1 MMKKNKLSKYNRVT
15 NATIRERI
23 YQGKL
28 IANAVRSNLCFGL
41 IIFVLLGCE
50 KIEGSGG
57 SSAITGNLSGRSY
70 TFSNTSNEEQEM
82 TSITIPNGSN
92 IEDGEYVLLNTPNG
106 GTLYYVW
113 FKWDNGLAPSP
124 NLSGRI
130 PIQVSFSFTQDNTTV
145 AQNMANAILNIAGED
160 FTVAV
165 NNDIV
170 TISNVQ
176 SGEVTDAEEFTQN
189 ITVDISNQGKDNTT
203 EGTTFTEGP
212 IVDNRVYLMYGD
224 DAFYSE
230 DTRSDAEGNYQFRN
244 LNRGDYTVFAYSIDT
259 LNPDSEPVAVMHSV
273 IINERK
279 EIVQAPGIF
288 IYQ

>member
-1 MMKKNKLSKYNRVT
+1 MKKNKLSKYHWFT
-15 NATIRERI
+15 NATIGERI
-23 YQGKL
+23 YQGKI
-28 IANAVRSNLCFGL
+28 IANAVRSNLCFAL

-50 KIEGSGG
+50 KIEGPGG

-70 TFSNTSNEEQEM
+70 TFSNNSNEEQEI
-82 TSITIPNGSN
+82 TSITIPNGNN

-106 GTLYYVW
+106 GTLYYIW

-124 NLSGRI
+124 NLSGRT
-130 PIQVSFSFTQDNTTV
+130 PIQVTFSFTQSNTTV
-145 AQNMANAILNIAGED
+145 AQNMTNAILNIAGED
-160 FTVAV
+160 FTVTV

-203 EGTTFTEGP
+203 EDTTFTEGP
-212 IVDNRVYLMYGD
+212 IVDNRVYLIYGD

-259 LNPDSEPVAVMHSV
+259 LNPDDEPVAVMHSV

>member
-1 MMKKNKLSKYNRVT
+1 MKKNKLSKYHWVT
-15 NATIRERI
+15 NATIGERN

-28 IANAVRSNLCFGL
+28 IANAVRSNLYFAL

-70 TFSNTSNEEQEM
+70 TFSNNSNEEQEI

-92 IEDGEYVLLNTPNG
+92 IEDGEYILLNTPNG
-106 GTLYYVW
+106 GTLYYIW

-124 NLSGRI
+124 NLSGRTA
-130 PIQVSFSFTQDNTTV
+130 IQVSFSFTQSNTTV
-145 AQNMANAILNIAGED
+145 AQNMTSAILNIAGED
-160 FTVAV
+160 FSVAV

-170 TISNVQ
+170 TISNIQ

-259 LNPDSEPVAVMHSV
+259 LTPDSEPVAVMHSV

>member
-1 MMKKNKLSKYNRVT
+1 MKKNKLSKYHWVT
-15 NATIRERI
+15 NATIGERN

-28 IANAVRSNLCFGL
+28 IANAVRSNLYFAL

-70 TFSNTSNEEQEM
+70 TFSNNSNEEQEI

-92 IEDGEYVLLNTPNG
+92 IEDGEYILLNTPNG
-106 GTLYYVW
+106 GTLYYIW
-113 FKWDNGLAPSP
+113 FKWDNGLAPNP
-124 NLSGRI
+124 NLSGRT
-130 PIQVSFSFTQDNTTV
+130 PIQVSFSFTQSNTTV
-145 AQNMANAILNIAGED
+145 AQNMTSAILNIAGED
-160 FTVAV
+160 FSVAV

-170 TISNVQ
+170 TISNIQ

-203 EGTTFTEGP
+203 EGATFIEGP
-212 IVDNRVYLMYGD
+212 IVDNRVYLIYGD

-244 LNRGDYTVFAYSIDT
+244 LNRGDYTVFTYSIDT
-259 LNPDSEPVAVMHSV
+259 LNPDDEPVAVMQSV
-273 IINERK
+273 IIKERK

>member
-1 MMKKNKLSKYNRVT
+1 MKKNILSKYHWVT
-15 NATIRERI
+15 NATIGERN

-28 IANAVRSNLCFGL
+28 IANAVRSNLYFAL

-70 TFSNTSNEEQEM
+70 TFSNNSNEEQEI

-92 IEDGEYVLLNTPNG
+92 IEDGEYILLNTPNG
-106 GTLYYVW
+106 GTLYYIW

-124 NLSGRI
+124 NLSGRTA
-130 PIQVSFSFTQDNTTV
+130 IQVSFSFTQSNTTV
-145 AQNMANAILNIAGED
+145 AQNMTSAILNIAGED
-160 FTVAV
+160 FSVAV

-170 TISNVQ
+170 TISNIQ

-203 EGTTFTEGP
+203 EGTTFIEGP
-212 IVDNRVYLMYGD
+212 IVDNRVYLIYGD

-244 LNRGDYTVFAYSIDT
+244 LNRGDYTVFTYSIDT
-259 LNPDSEPVAVMHSV
+259 LNPDDEPVAVMQSV
-273 IINERK
+273 IIKERK

>member
-70 TFSNTSNEEQEM
+70 TFSYTSNEEQEM

>member
-70 TFSNTSNEEQEM
+70 TFSNTSNEEHEM

>member
-1 MMKKNKLSKYNRVT
+1 MKKNKLSKYHWVT
-15 NATIRERI
+15 NATIGERN

-28 IANAVRSNLCFGL
+28 IANAVRSNLYFAL

-70 TFSNTSNEEQEM
+70 TFSNNSNEEQEI

-92 IEDGEYVLLNTPNG
+92 IEDGEYILLNTPNG
-106 GTLYYVW
+106 GTLYYIW

-124 NLSGRI
+124 NLSGRTA
-130 PIQVSFSFTQDNTTV
+130 IQVSFSFTQSNTTV
-145 AQNMANAILNIAGED
+145 AQNMTSAILNIAGED
-160 FTVAV
+160 FSVAV

-170 TISNVQ
+170 TISNIQ

-244 LNRGDYTVFAYSIDT
+244 LNRGDYTVFTYSIDT
-259 LNPDSEPVAVMHSV
+259 LNPDDEPVAVMQSV
-273 IINERK
+273 IIKERK

>member
-1 MMKKNKLSKYNRVT
+1 MKKNKLSKYHWVT
-15 NATIRERI
+15 NATIGERN

-28 IANAVRSNLCFGL
+28 IANAVRSNLYFAL

-70 TFSNTSNEEQEM
+70 TFSNNSNEEQEI

-92 IEDGEYVLLNTPNG
+92 IEDGEYILLNTPNG
-106 GTLYYVW
+106 GTLYYIW

-124 NLSGRI
+124 NLSGRTA
-130 PIQVSFSFTQDNTTV
+130 IQVSFSFTQDNTTV

-259 LNPDSEPVAVMHSV
+259 LNPDDEPVAVMQSV
-273 IINERK
+273 IIKERK

>member
-1 MMKKNKLSKYNRVT
+1 MKKKTLSKYTLIT
-15 NATIRERI
+15 NTTIGEKSHDS
-23 YQGKL
+23 KL
-28 IANAVRSNLCFGL
+28 MTSALRSYSCFTL
-41 IIFVLLGCE
+41 ILFMLFSCA
-50 KIEGSGG
+50 KIEGPGG

-70 TFSNTSNEEQEM
+70 SYSNGSNGEQEI
-82 TSITIPNGSN
+82 TNITIPNGNN

-106 GTLYYVW
+106 GTLYYIW
-113 FKWDNGLAPSP
+113 FKWDNGLGPSP
-124 NLSGRI
+124 NLSGRT
-130 PIQVSFSFTQDNTTV
+130 PIQVTFSFTQSNTTV
-145 AQNMANAILNIAGED
+145 AQNMTNAILNIAGED
-160 FTVAV
+160 FTVTV

-212 IVDNRVYLMYGD
+212 IVDNRVYLIYGD

-244 LNRGDYTVFAYSIDT
+244 LNRGNYTVFAYSIDT
-259 LNPDSEPVAVMHSV
+259 LHPDEEPYAVRHSV

>member
-1 MMKKNKLSKYNRVT
+1 MKKNKLSKYHWVT
-15 NATIRERI
+15 NATIGERN

-28 IANAVRSNLCFGL
+28 IANAVRSNLYFAL

-70 TFSNTSNEEQEM
+70 TFSNNSNEEQEI

-92 IEDGEYVLLNTPNG
+92 IEDGEYILLNTPNG
-106 GTLYYVW
+106 GTLYYIW

-124 NLSGRI
+124 NLSGRTA
-130 PIQVSFSFTQDNTTV
+130 IQVSFSFTQSNTTV
-145 AQNMANAILNIAGED
+145 AQNMTSAILNIAGED
-160 FTVAV
+160 FSVAV

-170 TISNVQ
+170 TISNIQ

-203 EGTTFTEGP
+203 EGATFIEGP
-212 IVDNRVYLMYGD
+212 IVDNRVYLIYGD

-244 LNRGDYTVFAYSIDT
+244 LNRGDYTVFTYSIDT
-259 LNPDSEPVAVMHSV
+259 LNPDDEPVAVMQSV
-273 IINERK
+273 IIKERK

>member
-1 MMKKNKLSKYNRVT
+1 MKKNKLYKYTWFT
-15 NATIRERI
+15 NATIGER
-23 YQGKL
+23 YEHRKF
-28 IANAVRSNLCFGL
+28 IANAVRSILCFAL
-41 IIFVLLGCE
+41 ILFMMIGCE
-50 KIEGSGG
+50 KIEGPGG

-70 TFSNTSNEEQEM
+70 TFSNNSNEEQEI

-106 GTLYYVW
+106 GTLYYIW

-124 NLSGRI
+124 NLSGRT
-130 PIQVSFSFTQDNTTV
+130 PIQVPFSFTQSNTTV
-145 AQNMANAILNIAGED
+145 AQNMTNAILNIAGED

-170 TISNVQ
+170 TVSNVQ

-212 IVDNRVYLMYGD
+212 IVDNRVYLIYGD

-259 LNPDSEPVAVMHSV
+259 LIPDDEPVAVMRSV

>member
-1 MMKKNKLSKYNRVT
+1 MKKNKLSKYHWFT
-15 NATIRERI
+15 NATIGERI
-23 YQGKL
+23 YRGKI
-28 IANAVRSNLCFGL
+28 IANAVRSNLCFAL
-41 IIFVLLGCE
+41 IIFVLLSCE
-50 KIEGSGG
+50 KIEGPGG

-70 TFSNTSNEEQEM
+70 TFSNNSNEEQEI
-82 TSITIPNGSN
+82 TSITIPNGNN

-106 GTLYYVW
+106 GTLYYIW

-124 NLSGRI
+124 NLSGRT
-130 PIQVSFSFTQDNTTV
+130 PIQVTFSFTQSNTTV
-145 AQNMANAILNIAGED
+145 AQNMTNAILNIAGED
-160 FTVAV
+160 FTVTV

-203 EGTTFTEGP
+203 EGTTYTEGP
-212 IVDNRVYLMYGD
+212 IVDNRVYLIYGD

-259 LNPDSEPVAVMHSV
+259 LNPDDEPVAVMHSV

>member
-15 NATIRERI
+15 NAIIRERI

>member
-1 MMKKNKLSKYNRVT
+1 MKKNKLYKYTWFT
-15 NATIRERI
+15 NATIGER
-23 YQGKL
+23 YEHSKF
-28 IANAVRSNLCFGL
+28 IANAVRSILCFAL
-41 IIFVLLGCE
+41 ILFMMIGCE
-50 KIEGSGG
+50 KIEGPGG

-70 TFSNTSNEEQEM
+70 TFSNNSNEEQEI

-106 GTLYYVW
+106 GTLYYIW

-124 NLSGRI
+124 NLSGRT
-130 PIQVSFSFTQDNTTV
+130 PIQLPFSFTQSNTTV
-145 AQNMANAILNIAGED
+145 AQNMTNAILNIAGED

-170 TISNVQ
+170 TVSNVQ

-212 IVDNRVYLMYGD
+212 IVDNRVYLIYGD
-224 DAFYSE
+224 EAFYSE

-259 LNPDSEPVAVMHSV
+259 LNPDDEPVAVMRSV